1 MGGATVAEAKEATGM
16 QPADVTGAVPLMQ
29 PSTQRMHGRRGWAK
43 KYERRLAWSDA
54 FVVTL
59 SMVLAHGVRFGW
71 EPFIPVQGNNAPA
84 YFLVTI
90 AIVVVWVILL
100 GWTKSR
106 DAAVLGH
113 GPEEFQRVMHAS
125 WLVFAGIA
133 IVGFLTQ
140 WQISRGYLLF
150 AIPFGTLMLVIYR
163 VAWRSLVKSQR
174 DAGYLQ
180 AQCVVVGPPK
190 TVRQMI
196 RRLHSVPRAGY
207 AIVGACLPGEG
218 AAKHTTI
225 EGVPV
230 LGGADDAAEHAIH
243 ANAEY
248 VILAGTDAISLRET
262 KELGWELEG
271 TGVGLIVVPTIVDV
285 AGPRVSMSP
294 VDGLPLM
301 HVDAPRFEGG
311 RYALKN
317 TIDRISAFLG
327 LVILA
332 IPMAIVALAIRIE
345 SPGPV
350 LFKQIRV
357 GVDHRLF
364 TMYKFRSMY
373 TDAEQRL
380 AALHAEQGVDAGN
393 EVLFKMKDDPRV
405 TRVGKILRRFS
416 IDELP
421 QLINVLKGDMS
432 LVGPRPPLP
441 REVEQWEENVGRRQL
456 VKPGLT
462 GLWQVSGRSDLDWE
476 QSVRLDLYYAENWSI
491 AGDLVIL
498 ARTGWAIVAGR
509 GAY

>member
-1 MGGATVAEAKEATGM
+1 MGETTVSDEQRGSDEAPT
-16 QPADVTGAVPLMQ
+16 TGAVPLVR
-29 PSTQRMHGRRGWAK
+29 PSTQRMRGKRGWAK

-54 FVVTL
+54 FVVVV
-59 SMVLAHGVRFGW
+59 SMALAHGVRFGW
-71 EPFIPVQGNNAPA
+71 EPFIPVSGTNAPL
-84 YFLVTI
+84 YFLVTPAI
-90 AIVVVWVILL
+90 ALLWVVLL

-106 DAAVLGH
+106 DAAILGH
-113 GPEEFQRVMHAS
+113 GPEEFQRVVHAS
-125 WLVFAGIA
+125 WLVFAAIA
-133 IVGFLTQ
+133 VAGFLTQ

-150 AIPFGTLMLVIYR
+150 AIPFGTLVLVVYR
-163 VAWRSLVKSQR
+163 AAWRALVKSQR
-174 DAGYLQ
+174 DRGELQ

-196 RRLHSVPRAGY
+196 RRLHAVPRAGY
-207 AIVGACLPGEG
+207 AVIGACLPGDG
-218 AAKHTTI
+218 ATRHASV

-230 LGGADDAAEHAIH
+230 LGGADEAAQLAIRSE
-243 ANAEY
+243 AEF

-262 KELGWELEG
+262 KELGWQLEG
-271 TGVGLIVVPTIVDV
+271 TDVGLIVVPTIVDV

-317 TIDRISAFLG
+317 ALDRVTALVG
-327 LVILA
+327 LVLLA
-332 IPMAIVALAIRIE
+332 IPMAIVALAIRLE

-350 LFKQIRV
+350 LFRQVRV

-364 TMYKFRSMY
+364 TMLKFRSMY
-373 TDAEQRL
+373 VDAEERL
-380 AALHAEQGVDAGN
+380 AALHAERGEDAGN
-393 EVLFKMKDDPRV
+393 EVLFKMRDDPRV
-405 TRVGKILRRFS
+405 TRVGKILRRLS

-441 REVEQWEENVGRRQL
+441 REVEKWEANVGRRQL

>member
-1 MGGATVAEAKEATGM
+1 MAEDPSETT
-16 QPADVTGAVPLMQ
+16 PSDVTGAVPLVR
-29 PSTQRMHGRRGWAK
+29 PSTQRMRGRRGWAK
-43 KYERRLAWSDA
+43 KYERRLAVSDL

-59 SMVLAHGVRFGW
+59 SMALAHGVRFGW
-71 EPFIPVQGNNAPA
+71 EPFIPVQGDNGPA
-84 YFLVTI
+84 YALVTV
-90 AIVVVWVILL
+90 AIIVVWVVLL
-100 GWTKSR
+100 GWSKSR

-150 AIPFGTLMLVIYR
+150 AIPFGTLMLLVYR
-163 VAWRSLVKSQR
+163 AAWRSLVKSQR
-174 DAGYLQ
+174 DAGQLQ

-207 AIVGACLPGEG
+207 AVIGACLPGSG
-218 AAKHTTI
+218 ADRHESI
-225 EGVPV
+225 EGVSV
-230 LGGADDAAEHAIH
+230 LGGADDAAELAIH

-248 VILAGTDAISLRET
+248 VILAGTDAMSLRET

-317 TIDRISAFLG
+317 TLDRITAFMG
-327 LVILA
+327 LLVLA
-332 IPMAIVALAIRIE
+332 IPMALVAIAIKLE

-350 LFKQIRV
+350 FFKQIRV

-380 AALHAEQGVDAGN
+380 AALHAVQGVDAGN

-405 TRVGKILRRFS
+405 TRVGKFLRRFS

-421 QLINVLKGDMS
+421 QLINVLKGNMS

-491 AGDLVIL
+491 GGDLVIL
-498 ARTGWAIVAGR
+498 ARTAWAVVAGR